1 MPLHPIARD
10 PRVQSAAA
18 RLPFPS
24 LFVTVSGAHLYG
36 FASPDSDVDLRAC
49 HLLPLDALLGLDA
62 PRETLEISQT
72 EEGLEW
78 DIVSHDA
85 RKFFLLLLKGSGYA
99 LEQVLSPLV
108 VLASPAHEELCELA
122 RTTISRRHARHYF
135 GFARSQWK
143 LFQSEQ
149 PPRAKPLL
157 YTFRVLLTGIHLM
170 RSGELNANLEELNAE
185 FKVPRVEEL
194 IALKRT
200 TKEKIT
206 LSDANLSYF
215 SDEYERLLVELG
227 HAERDSKLQMEPA
240 NRRDF
245 DGLLRRLRLGR

>member
-1 MPLHPIARD
+1 MPLDPIARD
-10 PRVQSAAA
+10 PRVQSVAA

-49 HLLPLDALLGLDA
+49 HLLPLDAFLGLEA

-72 EEGLEW
+72 EDGLEW

-108 VLASPAHEELCELA
+108 VQSSPAHEELCELA
-122 RTTISRRHARHYF
+122 RATISRRHARHYF

-149 PPRAKPLL
+149 PPRVKPLL
-157 YTFRVLLTGIHLM
+157 YTFRVLLTGIYLM
-170 RSGELNANLEELNAE
+170 RSGQLNANLEELNAE
-185 FKVPRVEEL
+185 FKWPRVDEL
-194 IALKRT
+194 IALKRA

-206 LSDANLSYF
+206 LSDADFAYF
-215 SDEYERLLVELG
+215 SGEYERLVGELG
-227 HAERDSKLQMEPA
+227 HAERDSKLQLEPT
-240 NRRDF
+240 NRAEF
-245 DGLLRRLRLGR
+245 DALLRRLRLES

>member
-1 MPLHPIARD
+1 MSLDPIALD
-10 PRVQSAAA
+10 PRVRNAAS

-36 FASPDSDVDLRAC
+36 FSSPDSDVDLRAC
-49 HLLPLDALLGLDA
+49 HLLPLDSFLGLDA
-62 PRETLEISQT
+62 PRETLEISQI
-72 EEGLEW
+72 EDGLEW

-108 VLASPAHEELCELA
+108 VASSDVHAELCDVA
-122 RTTISRRHARHYF
+122 RATISRRHARHYI

-143 LFQSEQ
+143 MFQSEN
-149 PPRAKPLL
+149 PPRVKPLL

-170 RSGELNANLEELNAE
+170 RSGELNANLEELNAD
-185 FKVPRVEEL
+185 FQVARVDEL
-194 IALKRT
+194 IQLKRT

-206 LSDANLSYF
+206 LSNADFDYF
-215 SDEYERLLVELG
+215 SSEFERLMGELG
-227 HAERDSKLQMEPA
+227 RAEKESKLRETPE
-240 NRRDF
+240 NRAEF
-245 DGLLRRLRLGR
+245 DGLLRRLRTSS